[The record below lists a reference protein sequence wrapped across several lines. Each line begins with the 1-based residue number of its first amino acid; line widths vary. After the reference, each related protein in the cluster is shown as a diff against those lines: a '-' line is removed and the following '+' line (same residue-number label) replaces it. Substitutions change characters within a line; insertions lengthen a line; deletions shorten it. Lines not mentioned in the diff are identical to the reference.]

1 MPRAKLPIVDLFCGC
16 GGISFGLAEAAA
28 RMGVD
33 LDIRLAVD
41 VDPAALEV
49 FERNVGGRVSDCP
62 VEALFPGEPGTPATR
77 AERALVDEI
86 GETVVLCGG
95 PPCQGSS
102 NLNNWTRR
110 DDPRNAL
117 YSRMA
122 RAAELLR
129 PAVVVIENVPSVRHD
144 RRRVVYETAQA
155 LRAAGYVVREAV
167 IDASALGVPQKRKRH
182 ILLAAREPAWLA
194 VLDDL
199 WRCHV
204 RPVSWAISDLLD
216 LKPAGS
222 YDEPPRTTVPNIAR
236 IEWLFDHDRYELDNE
251 LRPVCHH
258 GQHSYRS
265 MYGRL
270 HWDQP
275 AQTITSG
282 FGSMGQGRF
291 VHPLRRRMLT
301 PHEAARL
308 QTFPDHFAFGDHG
321 RTALARMIGNAVP
334 PLLNVVLGER
344 LLPSLIDEGRVA
356 WAA

>member
-1 MPRAKLPIVDLFCGC
+1 
-16 GGISFGLAEAAA
+16 
-28 RMGVD
+28 MGVA
-33 LDIRLAVD
+33 LDVRLAVD
-41 VDPAALEV
+41 VDPRALDL
-49 FERNVGGRVSDCP
+49 FERNVGGRIVQAP
-62 VEALFPGEPGTPATR
+62 VEELFSGEPGKPATR
-77 AERALVDEI
+77 AERTLTGEI
-86 GETVVLCGG
+86 GETLVLCGG

-117 YSRMA
+117 YARMA

-129 PAVVVIENVPSVRHD
+129 PAVVIVENVPSVRHD
-144 RRRVVYETAQA
+144 RRRVVYETVQA
-155 LRAAGYVVREAV
+155 LRAAGYFVREAV

-182 ILLAAREPAWLA
+182 ILLAARDPAWLA

-216 LKPAGS
+216 LEPLRAF
-222 YDEPPRTTVPNIAR
+222 DEPPRTTWPNIAR

-251 LRPVCHH
+251 LRPICHH
-258 GQHSYRS
+258 GRHSYRS

-308 QTFPDHFAFGDHG
+308 QTFPDHFTFGDYG
-321 RTALARMIGNAVP
+321 RTALAQMIGNAVP

-344 LLPSLIDEGRVA
+344 LLPLLMAEGSLAR
-356 WAA
+356 AA